1 MEIHSL
7 RQLKAMLVSKFLY
20 SQTILEEEAHKIDSM
35 FLLQMLKE
43 LLLDLVQVTTDL
55 LLPQQI
61 LISQVRTQ

>member
-1 MEIHSL
+1 
-7 RQLKAMLVSKFLY
+7 MLVSKFLY
-20 SQTILEEEAHKIDSM
+20 SQTILEEETHKIDSM